1 MTQYTASSGDSHPAG
16 AGSASNGDA
25 HLVAA
30 SGAVEER
37 RSSGSLG
44 LCPTVADS
52 STGSDAHPTPQPEAS
67 GSDAQS
73 GVGQPAD
80 GEHAVARSA
89 KASASRDHSGVE
101 QLAARSKNEEDAQPR
116 KRLCLGAP
124 GVGVASR
131 TAVPVSVGAHHTDIA
146 NMSFDDCK
154 KTITKAQE
162 HLEALK
168 EMLPDVK
175 KRPSQCR
182 INELVERLGVPQHAD
197 GQTLPLDLVFQRV
210 QQKFR
215 EKVSELQN
223 NW

>member
-1 MTQYTASSGDSHPAG
+1 MFRCRPDSVFISTTA
-16 AGSASNGDA
+16 
-25 HLVAA
+25 
-30 SGAVEER
+30 
-37 RSSGSLG
+37 
-44 LCPTVADS
+44 ADS
-52 STGSDAHPTPQPEAS
+52 IACSDACPTPQPEPS

-80 GEHAVARSA
+80 GEHAVACSA

-131 TAVPVSVGAHHTDIA
+131 TAVPDSVDAHHTDIA
-146 NMSFDDCK
+146 NMSFDDCQK
-154 KTITKAQE
+154 IITKAQE

-182 INELVERLGVPQHAD
+182 ISELGERLGVPQNAD
-197 GQTLPLDLVFQRV
+197 GQTLPLDLALQRV
-210 QQKFR
+210 RQQFR
-215 EKVSELQN
+215 ETCF
-223 NW
+223 